1 MPGRRPKLRRIVLV
15 VLAGLAACY
24 LFFTLLA
31 SRATDHP
38 YFTAG
43 RPPPLVIAHQGGD
56 GLWPSNTLYAFERA
70 AAMGVDVLELD
81 IHATA
86 DGVLVAMHDETVD
99 RTTNGTG
106 AITALSWADLRGLDA
121 GYRWSPDGG
130 QSYPYR
136 GRDITVPSLEELFQ
150 AFPDYPLNIEIK
162 QAEPSIAAP
171 FCDLIREYD
180 AAGRILV
187 GSFSQSA
194 LDEFQRTCPEVATG
208 GSERDVRALF
218 FLSKALS
225 AGLISPDYVAVQ
237 VPEESGGLTVLTP
250 GFIRAAH
257 GRNLQ
262 VHAWTINEPADM
274 SRLLDLG
281 VDGIITD
288 YPDRLLALL
297 GRPAPVAH

>member
-1 MPGRRPKLRRIVLV
+1 MPRGRAKLRRILLIAV
-15 VLAGLAACY
+15 AGLAAGY

-31 SRATDHP
+31 SRAPDHP

-43 RPPPLVIAHQGGD
+43 PPPPLVIAHQGGD
-56 GLWPSNTLYAFERA
+56 GLWPSNTRYAFERA

-106 AITALSWADLRGLDA
+106 AIKALNWADIRALDA
-121 GYRWSPDGG
+121 GYHWSPDGG

-136 GRDITVPSLEELFQ
+136 GRDITVPSLEEVFQ
-150 AFPDYPLNIEIK
+150 AFPDYALNIEIK

-171 FCDLIREYD
+171 FCDLIHEYD
-180 AAGRILV
+180 MAGRVLV
-187 GSFSQSA
+187 PSFSQAA
-194 LDEFQRTCPEVATG
+194 LDEFQQTCPELATA
-208 GSERDVRALF
+208 GSEQDVRALF

-225 AGLISPDYVAVQ
+225 AGLISPDYQAVQ
-237 VPEESGGLTVLTP
+237 VPEQSGGLTVLTP

-257 GRNLQ
+257 GRNVQ
-262 VHAWTINEPADM
+262 VHAWTINEAADM
-274 SRLLDLG
+274 VRLLELG

-297 GRPAPVAH
+297 GRPAPVAP